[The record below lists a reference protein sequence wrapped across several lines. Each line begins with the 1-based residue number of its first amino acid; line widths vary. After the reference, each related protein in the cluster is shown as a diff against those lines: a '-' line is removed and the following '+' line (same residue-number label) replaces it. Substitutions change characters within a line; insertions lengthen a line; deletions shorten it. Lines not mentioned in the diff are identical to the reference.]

1 MLTPEECQAFIEAT
15 EAINYTEAPISTGL
29 NSAAMMTDI
38 RDNKRVMATIP
49 RESLE
54 LLQSRIK
61 EFIDQEIICNGYH
74 WKALDGAAGL
84 NERLRFYK
92 CTLHF

>member
-1 MLTPEECQAFIEAT
+1 MTPEECKAFIDAT
-15 EAINYTEAPISTGL
+15 EDINYTEAPISTGL
-29 NSAAMMTDI
+29 NSARMMSDI

-49 RESLE
+49 TDSLE
-54 LLQSRIK
+54 VIQSRIK
-61 EFIDQEIICNGYH
+61 DFIDQEIVSKDYH

-92 CTLHF
+92 CTTHF